1 MIIAVLKIP
10 KCLNWI
16 LCTWICEHNEHAV
29 YSACCFCVVTH
40 PAALWLAEVVVWSKG
55 CYLRAGTFQEKCR
68 HEGKSLSRVP
78 AVAGQ
83 AEWMFIIHVKW
94 KDSGRTACPYA
105 SILQSYVQ
113 LSVCFYSLL
122 PGQAFM
128 GGIIHPF
135 SILSQV
141 MWQKM
146 SHDLWQDA
154 KRVYLKCILQEK
166 AKDNSNITVINL
178 RQWMLCWSFLFT
190 YMTF

>member
-1 MIIAVLKIP
+1 MSQ
-10 KCLNWI
+10 LNP
-16 LCTWICEHNEHAV
+16 LYWICEHNEHAV

-40 PAALWLAEVVVWSKG
+40 TSALWLAEVVVWSKG

-105 SILQSYVQ
+105 SILQSYVNVEFNNHVQ

-128 GGIIHPF
+128 GGPHLSCAWWVSYCTLVGIFCHMTCDKMLKGCIWSVSFKKNQRII
-135 SILSQV
+135 
-141 MWQKM
+141 
-146 SHDLWQDA
+146 A
-154 KRVYLKCILQEK
+154 
-166 AKDNSNITVINL
+166 T
-178 RQWMLCWSFLFT
+178 
-190 YMTF
+190 